1 MHKITLLEIRHSAAE
16 KLAKE
21 TLRVEVP
28 AEYNGDWFPA
38 VIYVPAYPRQ
48 EDPSV
53 DAYTFKCVSVN
64 ASMRRIRR
72 LYKDLGGRM
81 NPPWTGVLID
91 GEEINGNR
99 KEEE

>member
-38 VIYVPAYPRQ
+38 VMYVPAYPRQ
-48 EDPSV
+48 QDDNA
-53 DAYTFKCVSVN
+53 DAYTFKCVSWK
-64 ASMRRIRR
+64 ASMRRLSR
-72 LYKDLGGRM
+72 LYASLGGRAL
-81 NPPWTGVLID
+81 PPWTGVLVD
-91 GEEINGNR
+91 GEEIDGNR